1 MKENLKVIYQLWV
14 LPHCRRKSW
23 GLLRKRAAQSP
34 ASQPAM
40 LRRRADSLHL
50 HRVAMACAESLR
62 PGARAMP
69 TLSHTHSYFISKT
82 QGSVLST
89 RSDMTKTSAKWAFL
103 AQIAFAATDTRH
115 PSG

>member
-50 HRVAMACAESLR
+50 HRVAMESAESLR
-62 PGARAMP
+62 PGARGVAD
-69 TLSHTHSYFISKT
+69 TFHTRPPATHTSSPRLKNP
-82 QGSVLST
+82 SC
-89 RSDMTKTSAKWAFL
+89 RSDLT
-103 AQIAFAATDTRH
+103 
-115 PSG
+115 

>member
-62 PGARAMP
+62 PGARGVAD
-69 TLSHTHSYFISKT
+69 TFSYPLIHHLQVSRIRL
-82 QGSVLST
+82 VE
-89 RSDMTKTSAKWAFL
+89 A
-103 AQIAFAATDTRH
+103 I
-115 PSG
+115 